1 MVRRK
6 TVPPRKKSGSGN
18 AASTSGV
25 GVSTP
30 GSAGE
35 RGERRGSARLAS
47 TPGSDASPSAPSG
60 RKPHRFRPG
69 TVALREIKRYQKSF
83 ELLIPSLP
91 FARIVRE
98 LTMYYSQVVS
108 RWAAEALVA
117 LQEAAEDYIVHLFED
132 TNLCAIH
139 AKRVT
144 IMPRDLRLARRLRG
158 GGLDRPW

>member
-1 MVRRK
+1 MVKRK
-6 TVPPRKKSGSGN
+6 TTPARKRSGSGN
-18 AASTSGV
+18 AASASGA
-25 GVSTP
+25 GVPTP
-30 GSAGE
+30 GSEGGGGE
-35 RGERRGSARLAS
+35 HRGSARRTTAPEGADNPRTPS
-47 TPGSDASPSAPSG
+47 T
-60 RKPHRFRPG
+60 RKPFRYRPG

-91 FARIVRE
+91 FARNVRE
-98 LTMYYSQVVS
+98 VTAYYSVVVN
-108 RWAAEALVA
+108 RWTAEALVA

-144 IMPRDLRLARRLRG
+144 IMVRDLQLARRLRG